1 MLKEVWEFLKYPENL
16 ILDIDAAQK
25 RKRLGQL
32 LFLAVSFS
40 LLSGIL
46 LEAIASVFHLDFGA
60 HAAEKLMEEF
70 SVLAIFFFAVILAPL
85 LEELIFRGPLG
96 LFKNRKSF
104 AYAFYI
110 SVLLFGMIH
119 ISNFEDLNGHY
130 WAVPFMILPQLC
142 AGTFLGFIRVKQGLI
157 WSILLHAGHNLI
169 LIGPFIFFKL
179 LDIPIE

>member
-1 MLKEVWEFLKYPENL
+1 MLKEVWEFLKYPENQT
-16 ILDIDAAQK
+16 LDIDSAEKWK
-25 RKRLGQL
+25 RFIKL
-32 LFLAVSFS
+32 LLLAVSFS
-40 LLSGIL
+40 ILSGIL
-46 LEAIASVFHLDFGA
+46 LEGIATLFQLDFGT

-70 SVLAIFFFAVILAPL
+70 SIVAIFFLAVVLAPL
-85 LEELIFRGPLG
+85 IEELLFRAPLG
-96 LFKNRKSF
+96 LFQNRMTF
-104 AYAFYI
+104 VYAFYI
-110 SVLLFGMIH
+110 SILLFGMIH